1 MYTTWPT
8 RKMDVKGRLMLPFD
22 LPNTVYGHF
31 EHVEEFNV
39 NLLVLYN
46 EQPLLREPDSR
57 DLYKILYERH
67 FYEMQFDK
75 NKRIV
80 LPKQFRAAIQP
91 DVHYLL
97 RPNST
102 TLVGRL

>member
-1 MYTTWPT
+1 MGE
-8 RKMDVKGRLMLPFD
+8 KGRLHLPFG
-22 LPNTVYGHF
+22 LPNTVYGLF
-31 EHVEEFNV
+31 EHVEELNV

-46 EQPLLREPDSR
+46 EQPLLRDPDPEHLEQILHAR
-57 DLYKILYERH
+57 PLYK
-67 FYEMQFDK
+67 MQFDK

-80 LPKQFRAAIQP
+80 LPKQFRTAIQL

>member
-22 LPNTVYGHF
+22 LPNTVYGLF
-31 EHVEEFNV
+31 EHVEDSNV

-46 EQPLLREPDSR
+46 EQPALPEPDPAFLERILHASP
-57 DLYKILYERH
+57 LYI
-67 FYEMQFDK
+67 MQFDK
-75 NKRIV
+75 NRRIV

-91 DVHYLL
+91 DVHYLR

-102 TLVGRL
+102 TLVGKL